1 MGGRKAQP
9 SKVLRVR
16 YRNTDNGSRKVR
28 SRLVF
33 GSSKRAKRL
42 FKSGKVLRINKVT
55 NEELMHV
62 GEHSPLNISGRDLE
76 RMLSAERAV
85 TLSPEEVDKYVR
97 AGVRE
102 PG

>member
-1 MGGRKAQP
+1 MGGRRSQP

-33 GSSKRAKRL
+33 GSPKGAKRL

-62 GEHSPLNISGRDLE
+62 GEHSPLNISGKDLE
-76 RMLSAERAV
+76 RMLNAEKAI
-85 TLSPEEVDKYVR
+85 TLSPEEVERYARV
-97 AGVRE
+97 GIRE